1 MPQQLPRPVF
11 RLSVVLTILI
21 VVASA
26 GGLLI
31 DGLYRDNLWASAQF
45 RGSDLVRLVIAVP
58 LLIGSILLSR
68 RGSLRATLIWL
79 GLLWTTLYDYAFYL
93 FGAAFNRFF
102 LIYVALLV
110 LAICALFSALLR
122 LDIHAVSRRV
132 RGSRSFRWIS
142 GYMLLWAGLLG
153 GLWIVQSLGF
163 VFTGQVPQP
172 VINSGHPTGIVYALD
187 LTLLMPTVV
196 LGAIWLWRQ
205 QPWGYVIAVIVNVK
219 AVVYTLALLGMGVF
233 AERAEVAGASDLM
246 PLWAA
251 FSVASLIATIVLLA
265 HLRPAE
271 QGRDSPPQAR
281 NTRPVAASA

>member
-1 MPQQLPRPVF
+1 MALQLPRSVF
-11 RLSVVLTILI
+11 RMSVALALLI

-31 DGLYRDNLWASAQF
+31 DDLYRDNLWASSQF
-45 RGSDLVRLVIAVP
+45 RGSDLVRLVVAVP

-79 GLLWTTLYDYAFYL
+79 GLLWTALYDYAFYL

-110 LAICALFSALLR
+110 LAIFALLFALAR
-122 LDIHAVSRRV
+122 LDVDAISRRV
-132 RGSRSFRWIS
+132 RMSRFFKWIS
-142 GYMLLWAGLLG
+142 GYMLVWAGLLG

-172 VINSGHPTGIVYALD
+172 VIDSGHPTGIVYALD
-187 LTLLMPTVV
+187 LTLLMPAVV

-205 QPWGYVIAVIVNVK
+205 QPWGYIIAVIVNVK

-233 AERAEVAGASDLM
+233 AERVGVVGATDLM

-265 HLRPAE
+265 NLRPTEHA
-271 QGRDSPPQAR
+271 RDSQPQSR
-281 NTRPVAASA
+281 GGRPVAASS